1 MSPLQLIAL
10 GGMLVLAGVAVL
22 FRALRPSPPRLS
34 AVMAQLNAQPTRTAT
49 PVGNVDSAPERSW
62 VPAAAIAFAERHLGA
77 REEDLAILGRSRAEM
92 AGTKLG
98 WAAGGALFPGLLSL
112 ILALG
117 GIRMPFAIPAVAAV
131 VLAVLAWANPSRQVA
146 EDAEKARAEFRSALA
161 AYLAL
166 VGLERKARGSP
177 AEALEEASR
186 VSGSRPFRLIHTE
199 VLRAELAAQPPW
211 AALRELAGA
220 SRSRSWSTSPTSSAP
235 PPTAPPCSTPSWP
248 RPAACATPTTSPSRP
263 KPPKPTSGSSPR
275 TCACSPAS
283 APCSSTRPRAASS
296 AARAAT

>member
-211 AALRELAGA
+211 AALRELGRRIEVEELVNLADIVGTAADGAAVFDTLMAEARSLRNADNVAQQTQAAKANERLVAPNVCLFACFAALLVYPAA
-220 SRSRSWSTSPTSSAP
+220 SRLI
-235 PPTAPPCSTPSWP
+235 
-248 RPAACATPTTSPSRP
+248 
-263 KPPKPTSGSSPR
+263 GG
-275 TCACSPAS
+275 
-283 APCSSTRPRAASS
+283 
-296 AARAAT
+296 

>member
-1 MSPLQLIAL
+1 VSPLQLIAL

-49 PVGNVDSAPERSW
+49 PVEDPALAQERPW

-77 REEDLAILGRSRAEM
+77 RDEDLAILGRSRADL

-117 GIRMPFAIPAVAAV
+117 GIRMPFAIPAAAAV

-199 VLRAELAAQPPW
+199 VLRAELAAQQPW
-211 AALRELAGA
+211 AALRDLGRRIEVEELVNLADIVGTAADGAAVFDTLMAEARSLRNADNVAQQTQAAKANERLVAPNVCLFACFGALLVYPAA
-220 SRSRSWSTSPTSSAP
+220 SRLI
-235 PPTAPPCSTPSWP
+235 
-248 RPAACATPTTSPSRP
+248 
-263 KPPKPTSGSSPR
+263 GGG
-275 TCACSPAS
+275 
-283 APCSSTRPRAASS
+283 
-296 AARAAT
+296 

>member
-34 AVMAQLNAQPTRTAT
+34 AVMAQLNAQPARTAT
-49 PVGNVDSAPERSW
+49 PVGNVDSAPGRSW

-77 REEDLAILGRSRAEM
+77 REEDLAVLGRSRADL

-117 GIRMPFAIPAVAAV
+117 GVRMPFAIPAVACV

-146 EDAEKARAEFRSALA
+146 EDAEKARAQFRSALA

-199 VLRAELAAQPPW
+199 VLRAELAAQRPW
-211 AALRELAGA
+211 AALRDLGRRIEVEELVNLADIVGTAADGAAVFDTLMAEARSLRNADNVAQQTQAAKANERLVAPNVCLFACFGALLVYPAA
-220 SRSRSWSTSPTSSAP
+220 SRLI
-235 PPTAPPCSTPSWP
+235 
-248 RPAACATPTTSPSRP
+248 
-263 KPPKPTSGSSPR
+263 GGG
-275 TCACSPAS
+275 
-283 APCSSTRPRAASS
+283 
-296 AARAAT
+296 